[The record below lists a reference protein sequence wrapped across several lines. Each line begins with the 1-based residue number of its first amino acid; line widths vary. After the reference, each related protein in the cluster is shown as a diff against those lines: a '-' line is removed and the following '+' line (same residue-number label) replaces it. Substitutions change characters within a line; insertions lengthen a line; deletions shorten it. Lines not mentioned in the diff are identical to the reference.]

1 MNILKLILLVL
12 TASLYATSI
21 PFSGDSVVPQDK
33 SYFKHQLQNQD
44 IELIYTHDNIFFAKQ
59 SAEIETPLNR
69 DYENYFDW
77 KLDETLYVGLI
88 SDNNQVA
95 NGFSTQFPNN
105 RQINYVGGA
114 LNVDYFCSK
123 SWLNTLLYHE
133 TAHNYQANVK
143 GSLVSQ
149 SFHFLFGNGAFL
161 LPSFV
166 TIPNSLL
173 NPFVLEGNAVLNES
187 WHGNGGRLYSGR
199 FAAQTALQAKAGK
212 ITPANMYNSRVE
224 FPYGESYY
232 IQGGFY
238 NLYLAQNYG
247 LKKTNSFFKN
257 NSTYWFWPFF
267 TNDAM
272 YESIGVN
279 FEESLASFAKEQKT
293 IASKMKAASG
303 ETIASSQYFYPLSN
317 SKESIFFL
325 TNESA
330 KRAPELLVLDKKS
343 QELTKRRE
351 SWLSGK
357 VIKVDDEYYTQGSA
371 KTSPM
376 KISQGLF
383 SSGGFIKE
391 GSDSK
396 VIQAYLS
403 DNRAVYFDVAS
414 SYSEPHLYVGDSFY
428 GVVNSSVIVDAKDNL
443 YYFKQEGKRRTLY
456 KNRTPLFSYQGFY
469 GVVSDVDSK
478 GAIYFVANSFYGA
491 TLYRYKNH
499 TLSRASSADN
509 IVEARLVNDKEVL
522 LAAISDK
529 DYYYVITDISEV
541 QGKPYDVKHF
551 FEEKPYYGE
560 YTKSAAVEELDL
572 NSSYNSFLEMHYSGT
587 DASLGYSTTAGV
599 VGDLTF
605 NFADPLTQNAANVFV
620 SRDESNISLA
630 GIGYSSSLYLL
641 EYGFSL
647 YGVIDN
653 AQKEDTRSSGVT
665 ASASLPLYESAYYK
679 IALNAYYYQDY
690 DALSR
695 KPMSTTV
702 HLSHYEQYGIS
713 MYANAANSLEL
724 YGVSERGDKIFGGSY
739 SFTHDLYEDL
749 YAGFQ
754 LKYSET
760 DAKSGEG
767 ERGVKVSNLSFFQD
781 MDPSAIT
788 MASIASTGYVK
799 RASYAEINLAKVFN
813 FSAYFFTFPLSLQ
826 RESLYIRYRYYDI
839 LAFDKTKYN
848 TGETTVGG
856 VLSTVVLNSFEFPLT
871 LEYLHNKADFILE
884 ENSYRFLFGY
894 NF

>member
-1 MNILKLILLVL
+1 MNIVKLIFLVL
-12 TASLYATSI
+12 ATSLYATSI
-21 PFSGDSVVPQDK
+21 PISGGSVVPQDK
-33 SYFKHQLQNQD
+33 NYYKHKFSSSD
-44 IELIYTHDNIFFAKQ
+44 IELIYTHDNILFAQQ

-88 SDNNQVA
+88 SDNNQIA

-114 LNVDYFCSK
+114 LDVDYFCSK

-149 SFHFLFGNGAFL
+149 SFHYLFGNGAFL

-166 TIPNSLL
+166 TIPNTLL

-199 FAAQTALQAKAGK
+199 FKAQTLLQAKAQN
-212 ITPANMYNSRVE
+212 IIPSYMYNRRLD
-224 FPYGESYY
+224 FPYGETYY

-238 NLYLAQNYG
+238 NLYLANNYG
-247 LKKTNSFFKN
+247 LKKTNSFFKE
-257 NSTYWFWPFF
+257 NSTYWAWPFF
-267 TNDAM
+267 TNNAM
-272 YESIGVN
+272 YESVGVD
-279 FEESLASFAKEQKT
+279 FEESLTSFAEEQKT
-293 IASKMKAASG
+293 IASKMKVASG

-351 SWLSGK
+351 RWLAGK
-357 VIKVDDEYYTQGSA
+357 VIQVDEDYYTQASA
-371 KTSPM
+371 KTSPV

-391 GSDSK
+391 GSDSQ
-396 VIQAYLS
+396 VIQAYLR

-414 SYSEPHLYVGDSFY
+414 SYSEPHLYVGDTFY

-443 YYFKQEGKRRTLY
+443 YYFKQEGKTRTLY
-456 KNRTPLFSYQGFY
+456 KNKTPLFSYQGFY

-478 GAIYFVANSFYGA
+478 DSVYFIANSFYGS
-491 TLYRYKNH
+491 TLYKYSQNKI
-499 TLSRASSADN
+499 SRVSSADN

-522 LAAISDK
+522 VAAISDK
-529 DYYYVITDISEV
+529 DYYYLISDLEEI
-541 QGKPYDVKHF
+541 QGKPYDIKPF
-551 FEEKPYYGE
+551 FEEKAYYGK
-560 YTKSAAVEELDL
+560 YTESSHLESVDL
-572 NSSYNSFLEMHYSGT
+572 NSSYNSFLEMHYSGA
-587 DASLGYSTTAGV
+587 DASLGFSSIAGV
-599 VGDLTF
+599 VGNLTL
-605 NFADPLTQNAANVFV
+605 NFADPLTQNAANIFI

-641 EYGFSL
+641 EYGFNV
-647 YGVIDN
+647 YGVVDDAGN
-653 AQKEDTRSSGVT
+653 KDVRSDGVM

-679 IALNAYYYQDY
+679 ISLNANYFQDY

-695 KPMSTTV
+695 VPISTSIKF
-702 HLSHYEQYGIS
+702 SHYEQYGIS
-713 MYANAANSLEL
+713 MYANSANSLEL
-724 YGVSERGDKIFGGSY
+724 YGVSERGDKIFGGKY
-739 SFTHDLYEDL
+739 SFSHDIYKDL
-749 YAGFQ
+749 YAGVE
-754 LKYSET
+754 LKYSQT
-760 DAKSGEG
+760 DAQNGND
-767 ERGVKVSNLSFFQD
+767 ERGVKVSNLSYFQD

-788 MASIASTGYVK
+788 MSSIESVGYVK
-799 RASYAEINLAKVFN
+799 RASYAEINLAQVFN

-826 RESLYIRYRYYDI
+826 RESVYLKYRYYDI
-839 LAFDKTKYN
+839 FAFDEKRYN
-848 TGETTVGG
+848 TGETTLGA
-856 VLSTVVLNSFEFPLT
+856 VLSTVVLNSFEFPLSF
-871 LEYLHNKADFILE
+871 EYVHNKADFILE
-884 ENSYRFLFGY
+884 ENSFRLLFGY